1 MFLSMHG
8 CICLMNDISK
18 NADKNSG
25 QIRIPN
31 RIPEFLE
38 QMAYLD
44 AYVLQDQASPKVCY
58 E

>member
-1 MFLSMHG
+1 
-8 CICLMNDISK
+8 MNDIRK

-25 QIRIPN
+25 QIRIPD
-31 RIPEFLE
+31 RISEFLE

-44 AYVLQDQASPKVCY
+44 AYVFEDQASPKVCY